1 MSDVST
7 RIIEL
12 GQCVDNKDPLGLGR
26 IRVQS
31 HGGGAGPSA
40 GAFAYTPWDSKDPFI
55 ANPFLPAN
63 INYIP
68 LIGQSVK
75 IINYDPVKDVVNRE
89 YISGP
94 FTTTHDFNT
103 QVFSSQ
109 VNNTTYGGPNADL
122 PKIVNQNDGQI
133 IDSFVKSSIAKYED
147 YAVYGKNGSDVLF
160 TENGLS
166 LRGGKFVPKS
176 ISNGAQ
182 TFNMYN
188 KPNMSNKIAT
198 LHLKKFDNK
207 QEYYDETVTEFIT
220 ESKTLR
226 SIIEYSV
233 DKFDGSN
240 AIISFYVYLIKEFDS
255 DKQATY
261 GNIYSTNN
269 PKLENAP
276 IITGNTQLITTGTTE
291 PTFTVPVSDILSNG
305 VNGIYKKIRHT
316 LKKIHN
322 KTSLFHIDPSLPFS
336 SVDLHP
342 FYFRPTLSCVNS
354 LLPTQNEIN
363 NRVIVFNNVTLG
375 EGIGPKSGL
384 VYDKA
389 RMSPTTKP
397 ITKTVTKL
405 REVPRFEQTLSSLK
419 SDKIFLL
426 SPESNPPENEIAIDF
441 SKLEKYELSQEN
453 YMTDILPKTYSS
465 VRGETLIRLIESIIN
480 LIFSHQHNLVGP
492 PVPSDPNYIKLMKLM
507 ETMKQDILNNS
518 IRIN

>member
-12 GQCVDNKDPLGLGR
+12 GLCSDNRDPLGLGR
-26 IRVQS
+26 IRIQTFGNGS
-31 HGGGAGPSA
+31 GPSA
-40 GAFAYTPWDSKDPFI
+40 GALKYEPWDDKDPFI
-55 ANPFLPAN
+55 AIPFLPAN
-63 INYIP
+63 INYVP

-75 IINYDPVKDVVNRE
+75 IINYDPIKDTVNRE

-94 FTTTHDFNT
+94 FTTAHDFNT
-103 QVFSSQ
+103 QVYASQ
-109 VNNTTYGGPNADL
+109 VKNTTYGGADSEL
-122 PKIVNQNDGQI
+122 PKIVNQKDGQI
-133 IDSFVKSSIAKYED
+133 IDTFAKSSIAKYED

-166 LRGGKFVPKS
+166 LRGGKFVPKTMV
-176 ISNGAQ
+176 AQ
-182 TFNMYN
+182 TPNMFN
-188 KPNMSNKIAT
+188 KPYMSNKMAT
-198 LHLKKFDNK
+198 LHLKKYTNK
-207 QEYYDETVTEFIT
+207 LEYYDETTTELIT
-220 ESKTLR
+220 ESKNLK
-226 SIIEYSV
+226 SIIEYSI

-240 AIISFYVYLIKEFDS
+240 AIISFYVYLIKDFDNG
-255 DKQATY
+255 KQAVY
-261 GNIYSTNN
+261 GNIYNTNN
-269 PKLENAP
+269 PKLENSP

-291 PTFTVPVSDILSNG
+291 PTFTVPVYDILSNG

-322 KTSLFHIDPSLPFS
+322 KTSLFHIDPLLPFS

-354 LLPTQNEIN
+354 ILTTQDEIN
-363 NRVIVFNNVTLG
+363 NRVIIFNNIILAS
-375 EGIGPKSGL
+375 GIGPKSGL
-384 VYDKA
+384 VYDKTK
-389 RMSPTTKP
+389 MSPTTKP
-397 ITKTVTKL
+397 ITKTVKKL
-405 REVPRFEQTLSSLK
+405 RDTPSSEQTFSSLK

-426 SPESNPPENEIAIDF
+426 SPESNPPEKQIAIDF

-453 YMTDILPKTYSS
+453 YMNDILPHTYSS

-480 LIFSHQHNLVGP
+480 LIFSHQHNLIGP
-492 PVPSDPNYIKLMKLM
+492 PVPSDPNYISLMKLM

>member
-12 GQCVDNKDPLGLGR
+12 GSCVDNRDPLGLGR
-26 IRVQS
+26 IRIQTF
-31 HGGGAGPSA
+31 GNGAGPSA
-40 GAFAYTPWDSKDPFI
+40 GALKYDPWDDKDPFI
-55 ANPFLPAN
+55 AIPFLPSN

-75 IINYDPVKDVVNRE
+75 IINYDPNKDTVNRE
-89 YISGP
+89 YITGP

-103 QVFSSQ
+103 QVYSSQ
-109 VNNTTYGGPNADL
+109 VKNTTYGGADGEL
-122 PKIVNQNDGQI
+122 PKIINKNDGEI
-133 IDSFVKSSIAKYED
+133 IDSFVKSSIAKYND
-147 YAVYGKNGSDVLF
+147 YAIYGKNGSDLLF
-160 TENGLS
+160 TEDGLS
-166 LRGGKFVPKS
+166 LRGGKFVPKTMVNQS
-176 ISNGAQ
+176 PN
-182 TFNMYN
+182 TFN
-188 KPNMSNKIAT
+188 KPYMSNKMAT
-198 LHLKKFDNK
+198 LHLKKYSK
-207 QEYYDETVTEFIT
+207 KLEYYDDTTTELIV
-220 ESKTLR
+220 ESKTLK
-226 SIIEYSV
+226 SIIEYSI

-240 AIISFYVYLIKEFDS
+240 AVISFYVYLIKDFDNA
-255 DKQATY
+255 KQTTY

-269 PKLENAP
+269 PKLENSP
-276 IITGNTQLITTGTTE
+276 IISGNTQLITTGTTE
-291 PTFTVPVSDILSNG
+291 PTFTVNVSDILSNG

-336 SVDLHP
+336 DVDLHP
-342 FYFRPTLSCVNS
+342 FYFRPTLSCVNTILS
-354 LLPTQNEIN
+354 TQNEID
-363 NRVIVFNNVTLG
+363 NRVTIFNNIILA
-375 EGIGPKSGL
+375 EGVGPKSGL
-384 VYDKA
+384 VYDKTK
-389 RMSPTTKP
+389 MTPTAKP

-405 REVPRFEQTLSSLK
+405 RETANSEQTFSSLK
-419 SDKIFLL
+419 SDKIFFL
-426 SPESNPPENEIAIDF
+426 SPESNPPEKQIAIDF

-453 YMTDILPKTYSS
+453 YMNDILPHTFSS